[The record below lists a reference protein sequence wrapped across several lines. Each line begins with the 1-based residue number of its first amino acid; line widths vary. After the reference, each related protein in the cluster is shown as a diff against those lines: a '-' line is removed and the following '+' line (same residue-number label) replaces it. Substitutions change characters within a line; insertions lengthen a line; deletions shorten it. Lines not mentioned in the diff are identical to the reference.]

1 MDDGRS
7 AQIAIAEAR
16 KALWVMVGFIAL
28 IWVVQIP
35 NALEHYALSQ
45 EFGIHSLD
53 AEGLLGIVTA
63 PFLHFS
69 WAHIEGNSGPLFI
82 FGFLAA
88 YRGVSKFFGV
98 TALIAVISG
107 VGAWALSGPGTVTA
121 GASGVVFGYFGY
133 VLVRGAFDR
142 HLIDIVI
149 GLVMALC
156 FAYQFT
162 GLLPHEGISW
172 QGHGFGFLAGILGGW
187 LFRDRRPASRPAAGG
202 GNGTAIRPAGGGGP
216 AVRPAPPAGSRAAL
230 HKELDDLGL

>member
-35 NALEHYALSQ
+35 NALGHYALSQ
-45 EFGIHSLD
+45 EYGIHSLD

-69 WAHIEGNSGPLFI
+69 WGHIEGNSGPLFI

-98 TALIAVISG
+98 TALIAVVSG
-107 VGAWALSGPGTVTA
+107 LGAWALSGYGTVTA

-156 FAYQFT
+156 FAYQFA
-162 GLLPHEGISW
+162 GLLPQEGISW
-172 QGHGFGFLAGILGGW
+172 QGHGFGFLGGILGGW
-187 LFRDRRPASRPAAGG
+187 LFRDRRPASRSAAGG
-202 GNGTAIRPAGGGGP
+202 GGG
-216 AVRPAPPAGSRAAL
+216 ATVRPARGAPAVPPAPPGGSRAAL